1 MSMFLCHIVLYAQT
15 PDQNYIAA
23 TTPLDASGIHEA
35 KTVQYYDGLGRESV
49 VADGSMNTQG
59 RYVYGMTEYDMQ
71 GRPSRSW
78 LPVAGTTSPDMKT
91 PSQMAS
97 MAQSA
102 YNDSHAYSDTQ
113 YDALGRPVFT
123 STPGDAWHNAGK
135 GMTTEYT
142 TNAVNSVKRYAMTD
156 ASGGSFNLQGYY
168 EPATLTGEKTTDED
182 GRSIEIFRDLLGNTV
197 LERRGGDN
205 DTYFVYDKGLLCV
218 VIPPLYQTVPN
229 SSLLYKYKYDG
240 RGRCIQKTLPGC
252 DPINYWYDKG
262 GRVAFMQDGRMAGAG
277 KYRFFLYD
285 GLGRLAIQGLCTGGS
300 MDGARLAKVTFTAG
314 TTGLA
319 GTGYVVHDGYSV
331 INAELEIANY
341 YDGYACLQAPVVAPY
356 VNASYMPSSSNVCTT
371 TLQTAQLLSA
381 TDGEHVLH
389 VMYYDEKG
397 QNTSTVTSHL
407 NKMIV
412 QENSTYSFT
421 GKPTQ
426 TLMELFRSG
435 SAYLTRYFS
444 QNYTYDT
451 NSDMLTGRKISGMYI
466 HDHNIYYTHDNLGRL
481 TQADC
486 NNLVTN
492 SYAYDLHGWMKS
504 LSSTTGSV
512 NLLTQDLYYA
522 DGSGT
527 PLWSGNISSMRFQDS
542 SNTNSYSGYRYTY
555 DNLGRLTQADYCAG
569 EQLFM
574 LAYTNSE
581 TAEYNANSAI
591 TRMKRNGPNPGGY
604 GYFDDVSLNY
614 TGNQLKNATE
624 ACASLPYSGTMEYR
638 KASAADTEYYYDGC
652 GSLTA
657 DINKGISHIGY
668 DMNGMP
674 TRIQFTKG
682 DVTEYIYSADGQKL
696 RTIHRTAVP
705 GLTVPLHQ
713 THTLTAAET
722 LYVDSTTY
730 AGSVEIDGSM
740 NTKWYFGEGYLQM
753 PGTSSQYTTYY
764 TIPDY
769 QGNIRKVVKSDGT
782 VVQQTAYYPFGG
794 LYVGSNAN
802 TGSDV
807 QTHKYNGKELDRL
820 HGLDLCDYGARQYD
834 PTIGQFLTI
843 DPLAEK
849 YYHLTPYSY
858 CGGNPVNA
866 VDPDGR
872 YIVWLDN
879 HTEWRYNYD
888 KGAFFDSDGNEYNG
902 DNKFVTKLTGLLST
916 LRAKKAGRELVKDL
930 ANNVLGVV
938 IAEGSAST
946 ERLYSDPNSLHP
958 DIVSAVTLCSSQEVD
973 GWQEDFTT
981 LAHEMAHAQDR
992 IHGTRDESV
1001 WFSIDG
1007 RYVRNTK
1014 DVRKTEIYATHI
1026 ENLIRAENN
1035 IALRTHYISTS
1046 TKIIDQLVDVQ
1057 DYTSLYFI
1065 NEYNHK
1071 ANYQLLKR
1079 NEKRYKYK

>member
-1 MSMFLCHIVLYAQT
+1 MEIKHYLCIIIIMLQLMSANSLHSQT
-15 PDQNYIAA
+15 LSHNYIKSE
-23 TTPLDASGIHEA
+23 TKLDSLEQHST
-35 KTVQYYDGLGRESV
+35 KTMQYYDGLGRSDVLAQRGLDPNGKYTYTLTQYDSLGRESR
-49 VADGSMNTQG
+49 T
-59 RYVYGMTEYDMQ
+59 
-71 GRPSRSW
+71 W
-78 LPVAGTTSPDMKT
+78 LPSVGTTSPEIKT
-91 PSQMAS
+91 ASQMAS
-97 MAQSA
+97 MSQTTYSG
-102 YNDSHAYSDTQ
+102 DSHAFSETT

-123 STPGDAWHNAGK
+123 STPGDAWHNVGK
-135 GMTTEYT
+135 GVTTEYT
-142 TNAVNSVKRYAMTD
+142 TNTANSVKRYVMTNTSTC
-156 ASGGSFNLQGYY
+156 AFTQQGFYA
-168 EPATLTGEKTTDED
+168 PSMLTGEKTTDED
-182 GRSIEIFRDLLGNTV
+182 GKTIEIFKDLVGNTV
-197 LERRGGDN
+197 LERRGGNN

-218 VIPPLYQTVPN
+218 VIPPLYQTQQSPN
-229 SSLLYKYKYDG
+229 LLYKYKYDD
-240 RGRCIQKTLPGC
+240 RGRCIEKTLPGC
-252 DPINYWYDKG
+252 EPINYWYDKG
-262 GRVAFMQDGRMAGAG
+262 GRIAFMQDDRMTDAG

-300 MDGARLAKVTFTAG
+300 MDGTKLAKATFTTGNA
-314 TTGLA
+314 GLA
-319 GTGYVVHDGYSV
+319 GTGYVVQGGYSV

-341 YDGYACLQAPVVAPY
+341 YDSYACLQAPVVTPY

-426 TLMELFRSG
+426 TVMGLFRSG
-435 SAYLTRYFS
+435 SAYLTRYFNL
-444 QNYTYDT
+444 NYTYDT
-451 NSDMLTGRKISGMYI
+451 SSDMLTGKKISGMYI
-466 HDHNIYYTHDNLGRL
+466 YDHNIYYTYDNLGRL

-486 NNLVTN
+486 NNIVTN

-512 NLLTQDLYYA
+512 NLFSQNLYYT

-555 DNLGRLTQADYCAG
+555 DNLGRLTQADYCVG
-569 EQLFM
+569 EQLSM

-614 TGNQLKNATE
+614 TGNQLRNTTE

-657 DINKGISHIGY
+657 DINKGISHIDY

-682 DVTEYIYSADGQKL
+682 NVTEYIYSADGQKL

-722 LYVDSTTY
+722 MYVDSTTY

-740 NTKWYFGEGYLQM
+740 NTKWYFGEGYIYM

-782 VVQQTAYYPFGG
+782 VVQQTSYYPFGG
-794 LYVGSNAN
+794 LYVGSTAN
-802 TGSDV
+802 IGSDV

-820 HGLDLCDYGARQYD
+820 HGLDLYDYGARQYD
-834 PTIGQFLTI
+834 PTMGQFLTI

-858 CGGNPVNA
+858 CGGDPVNA
-866 VDPDGR
+866 VDPDGDTIR
-872 YIVWLDN
+872 VDASFQHYFLQSMVSAFGESNYNNFVFDNQCNFIINGSLNVTDKLQKKLLKGLKKIMNDKIVTN
-879 HTEWRYNYD
+879 FIYAGEY
-888 KGAFFDSDGNEYNG
+888 ASDIINISATDIKKNG
-902 DNKFVTKLTGLLST
+902 G
-916 LRAKKAGRELVKDL
+916 
-930 ANNVLGVV
+930 
-938 IAEGSAST
+938 
-946 ERLYSDPNSLHP
+946 
-958 DIVSAVTLCSSQEVD
+958 AVTLLSSDSGLKDNYIIVNPNAPTELSTDIVTSDYYRLD
-973 GWQEDFTT
+973 GKPKYAKEGDILFVLSKFITNTT
-981 LAHEMAHAQDR
+981 DRTFHELGHV
-992 IHGTRDESV
+992 IY
-1001 WFSIDG
+1001 DG
-1007 RYVRNTK
+1007 KPQSFVINY
-1014 DVRKTEIYATHI
+1014 
-1026 ENLIRAENN
+1026 NN
-1035 IALRTHYISTS
+1035 YLR
-1046 TKIIDQLVDVQ
+1046 KIIGLPIRKYDKEHNR
-1057 DYTSLYFI
+1057 I
-1065 NEYNHK
+1065 
-1071 ANYQLLKR
+1071 KR
-1079 NEKRYKYK
+1079 